1 MDSNTNSQTKA
12 RVIVVS
18 VFVIGF
24 VAGALAL
31 NLYQRL
37 TSSSNKDMPRNGTE
51 FLIRRMNDKVGLTSA
66 QQEQIKRIL
75 RWRFSNSRSCWAI
88 QTMRSLCWPSPG
100 GGIVGRIAAAKP
112 ATLTFFKA

>member
-37 TSSSNKDMPRNGTE
+37 TSSSNG
-51 FLIRRMNDKVGLTSA
+51 SA
-66 QQEQIKRIL
+66 RAA
-75 RWRFSNSRSCWAI
+75 RAVPCCASATVSVSRSQGPTYPAAGYRGSR
-88 QTMRSLCWPSPG
+88 RSLGSKNQRSE
-100 GGIVGRIAAAKP
+100 GRSLR
-112 ATLTFFKA
+112 TSS

>member
-31 NLYQRL
+31 NLYQ
-37 TSSSNKDMPRNGTE
+37 S
-51 FLIRRMNDKVGLTSA
+51 
-66 QQEQIKRIL
+66 
-75 RWRFSNSRSCWAI
+75 
-88 QTMRSLCWPSPG
+88 
-100 GGIVGRIAAAKP
+100 
-112 ATLTFFKA
+112 